1 MTGATSVI
9 QPALYRTSRV
19 HKGKLELSNRIPPF
33 CKLIPT
39 NACHCHGSG
48 QSPVKGISGGGI
60 SICIE
65 HTKRHLMFL
74 KLKIWECSIIH
85 YKDCSVLTLHCLPKV
100 VQVCY
105 LKHKLIMRV
114 HPTEWGLQGSA
125 AERQG
130 KKKTFMYRNFKWEVE
145 LGLWVLNITNSSI
158 PWSSCISQKP
168 HQILSVRHG
177 FLHLPN
183 NCEAG
188 GESRVQR
195 QSGAVWKMA
204 GIREKKSESTENIKV
219 LMFLTESPAT
229 SVRDS
234 LERIIL
240 FRASMSAVVAVVVFV
255 FVCLSSRAHPNIWG
269 GSGGGGV
276 GSGRGNIKSR
286 FRSLSANRSECLP
299 WHIFFEVGLRAA
311 LFGLEI
317 FKDRTSF
324 AAILQCTFSAK

>member
-1 MTGATSVI
+1 MRFA
-9 QPALYRTSRV
+9 
-19 HKGKLELSNRIPPF
+19 
-33 CKLIPT
+33 
-39 NACHCHGSG
+39 
-48 QSPVKGISGGGI
+48 GIR
-60 SICIE
+60 CRKARE
-65 HTKRHLMFL
+65 
-74 KLKIWECSIIH
+74 
-85 YKDCSVLTLHCLPKV
+85 
-100 VQVCY
+100 
-105 LKHKLIMRV
+105 
-114 HPTEWGLQGSA
+114 
-125 AERQG
+125 
-130 KKKTFMYRNFKWEVE
+130 KKTFMYRNFKWEVE

-269 GSGGGGV
+269 GSGGV